1 MPAISRMVPA
11 DLVTPLFET
20 YRFDNL
26 ETDESR
32 HLDGWSYVWAALGGP
47 VYVLLKGFVVSAA
60 VMLMA
65 SAGLATAAAV
75 CLVVVIGLFDSLM
88 IWVLASV
95 AIPLA
100 ALAAQGVIAIQL
112 VRAGYIRQG
121 WREGY

>member
-1 MPAISRMVPA
+1 V
-11 DLVTPLFET
+11 FET

-32 HLDGWSYVWAALGGP
+32 HLDGWSYFWAAVGGP
-47 VYVLLKGFVVSAA
+47 VYVLLKGFVVAA
-60 VMLMA
+60 GVMLMA
-65 SAGLATAAAV
+65 TAGLV
-75 CLVVVIGLFDSLM
+75 SFDSLM
-88 IWVLASV
+88 VWIVASV

-100 ALAAQGVIAIQL
+100 ALVAQAVIAIQL